1 MQKTSLF
8 YRRPVQKILIS
19 LVYIWYETLMFKA
32 GSFWNGILELVSIGR
47 QTKKREKQIP
57 PSSYQTNI
65 YLKTAP
71 GYIAP
76 GSLCALSVWHCH
88 SVCNCGLFFFSTT
101 LNTLTH
107 YLLTADNEGITTENN
122 FSVIKSWVVDTIR

>member
-1 MQKTSLF
+1 
-8 YRRPVQKILIS
+8 
-19 LVYIWYETLMFKA
+19 MFKA
-32 GSFWNGILELVSIGR
+32 ESFWNGILELISIGR

-76 GSLCALSVWHCH
+76 GSLCALSV
-88 SVCNCGLFFFSTT
+88 
-101 LNTLTH
+101 
-107 YLLTADNEGITTENN
+107 
-122 FSVIKSWVVDTIR
+122 